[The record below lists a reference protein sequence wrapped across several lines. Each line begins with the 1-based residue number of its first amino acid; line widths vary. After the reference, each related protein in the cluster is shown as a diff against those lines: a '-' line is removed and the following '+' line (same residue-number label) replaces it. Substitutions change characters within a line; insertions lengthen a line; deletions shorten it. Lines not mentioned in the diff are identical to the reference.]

1 MTGTRLD
8 PSPLL
13 GDVAGILFGDEF
25 PDGPR
30 DRGGGGE
37 LRDFDDDGGGGGDQ
51 MLLPLSIFVGG
62 GGGELFSLEEEGGGG
77 EESRVFLA
85 VVRTSYD
92 QAVAWTLSAVVV
104 VKRPVLGAGK
114 RIEVVMTPM
123 AAAIALLMKEVAQM
137 VVVVERVE
145 IARARRKTW

>member
-1 MTGTRLD
+1 MHKNTSRASNSKNPAPTTAPAMTGTRLD

-13 GDVAGILFGDEF
+13 EDVAGILFGDEF

-37 LRDFDDDGGGGGDQ
+37 LIDFDDDGGGGGDQ

-77 EESRVFLA
+77 EESEFSGGGEDEL
-85 VVRTSYD
+85 
-92 QAVAWTLSAVVV
+92 
-104 VKRPVLGAGK
+104 
-114 RIEVVMTPM
+114 
-123 AAAIALLMKEVAQM
+123 
-137 VVVVERVE
+137 
-145 IARARRKTW
+145 